1 MKKLIRLLFI
11 TSLILLVASCGSS
24 RKSGAI
30 GGGPYTPAPDGRPSE
45 RPAPLEWTDMK
56 VPVSVKISS
65 PASLRVGG
73 TMTMVNGES
82 VHISLRMLGF
92 EVGAAYLTGD
102 SIFAYAKLQRVYVA
116 ESISR
121 ILGGVNATV
130 ADLQSLLIG
139 APLTLAI
146 PSGNTAIDM
155 LDDPATGQPLSITVS
170 HPSGRT
176 ASVTYTPLEGAPL
189 ATEVDITAATAGKRL
204 AATLTYDWAHA
215 EIDRGVSR
223 AFSIPKGY
231 RRINGDA
238 LLRSLADK

>member
-30 GGGPYTPAPDGRPSE
+30 GGDNYTPAPDGQSTE
-45 RPAPLEWTDMK
+45 GPARLEWADIK
-56 VPVSVKISS
+56 VPVSVSISS
-65 PASLRVGG
+65 PASLRVSG
-73 TMTMVNGES
+73 TMTMVNGEN

-92 EVGAAYLTGD
+92 EVGAAYITGD
-102 SIFAYAKLQRVYVA
+102 SIYAYAKLQRVYVA
-116 ESISR
+116 ESISQ

-146 PSGNTAIDM
+146 PSGNTTVEM
-155 LDDPATGQPLSITVS
+155 LSDETTGQPLSITVS

-176 ASVTYTPLEGAPL
+176 GTVTYTPLQGAPL
-189 ATEVDITAATAGKRL
+189 ASEVAISAATSGKKL
-204 AATLTYDWAHA
+204 AATLTYDWSRA
-215 EIDRGVSR
+215 EVDRGN
-223 AFSIPKGY
+223 AKTFSLPRGY
-231 RRINGDA
+231 RRISGTA
-238 LLRSLADK
+238 LLRSLSGK